1 MIKFENVS
9 KTYRSGGRPAVDSLS
24 LEVDS
29 GRVFGFLGPNGAGKS
44 TTIKILV
51 GILRQDGGRVLVDGL
66 DNLRDGLAVKRL
78 VGYVPDEPR
87 LYERMTALKYFD
99 FIADIYRIGAKERRE
114 RVEKYASL
122 FEIEGSLGDRLSS
135 FSHGMKQK
143 AALVGALIR
152 EPEVLVLDEPM
163 VGLDPR
169 ASFVLKD
176 HLARMAREGRTV
188 FFSTHVMEV
197 AEKICDRVGIINEG
211 RLVAVGSVEEL
222 KAMRGEEGSSLEKL
236 FLELTGSEDV
246 LRREGA
252 EGER

>member
-51 GILRQDGGRVLVDGL
+51 GILRQDEGRVLVDGL

-99 FIADIYRIGAKERRE
+99 FIADIYRIGAKERCE

-211 RLVAVGSVEEL
+211 RLVAVGSVEDL

-246 LRREGA
+246 LRRE
-252 EGER
+252 EGEEQR